1 MMGSQ
6 HPSPTCASS
15 LPLLDTET
23 KRVCPTHSPTKG
35 LKDAVTAAGAA
46 VVVAVAV
53 AAAVAVFVAV
63 ALAEVADAGAGATVT
78 VTVVVSTAE
87 LPVAALPHAAVA
99 EAKSVRTKITTGERL
114 GMPGSLGTPR
124 QPSSGPRSSLR
135 AE

>member
-15 LPLLDTET
+15 LPLRDTDT
-23 KRVCPTHSPTKG
+23 KRVCPTPSPTND
-35 LKDAVTAAGAA
+35 LKDAVAAAGAA

-63 ALAEVADAGAGATVT
+63 ALAEVVDAGAGATVT

-99 EAKSVRTKITTGERL
+99 EATSVRKKITTGERF
-114 GMPGSLGTPR
+114 GMP
-124 QPSSGPRSSLR
+124 
-135 AE
+135 AA

>member
-1 MMGSQ
+1 MLS
-6 HPSPTCASS
+6 
-15 LPLLDTET
+15 
-23 KRVCPTHSPTKG
+23 
-35 LKDAVTAAGAA
+35 
-46 VVVAVAV
+46 VVVVVVVV

-63 ALAEVADAGAGATVT
+63 ALAEVVDAGAGATVT

-99 EAKSVRTKITTGERL
+99 KVTSVRKKITTGERF

-124 QPSSGPRSSLR
+124 RLSSGPRSSLR